1 MPKKHLDYAVT
12 AFTMLKMFRLEHEV
26 HWLLGG
32 QVNCLSNVLSFHV
45 ELHRAFHRFALWL
58 EAIPGQVRSTLFS
71 LLHDHSIKS
80 DRNIHMMW
88 IWLKGNNL
96 HYHWVDPRL
105 PLMINPDC
113 AALCREHGSTPLP
126 KLPNPDLI
134 AIRAIFAQVANIC
147 IRCCGTNWLNSLRW
161 KKSIPRFW
169 RMVGAQEIFLTSLLN
184 TRHHYWCIVQLF
196 RSFLSGSTT
205 CLYVA
210 TRLWRWVA
218 WVNCSTLIIWIQ
230 TGSQQLPASNPD
242 SSIKVPPS
250 TPLYLTQWIEP
261 WRLVRV

>member
-96 HYHWVDPRL
+96 HYHWIDPRL

-113 AALCREHGSTPLP
+113 AALCRERGSTPLP
-126 KLPNPDLI
+126 KLPSPDLI
-134 AIRAIFAQVANIC
+134 AIKVIFAQVANISGAAEQ
-147 IRCCGTNWLNSLRW
+147 IDWILQDE
-161 KKSIPRFW
+161 KKVYHGFGGWWERRRYFSPRFST
-169 RMVGAQEIFLTSLLN
+169 RAITIDAQSNYSEVFWAEVVVPIPLVFRALRLLLYSL
-184 TRHHYWCIVQLF
+184 HGQH
-196 RSFLSGSTT
+196 
-205 CLYVA
+205 
-210 TRLWRWVA
+210 
-218 WVNCSTLIIWIQ
+218 CSNINHCTLCSW
-230 TGSQQLPASNPD
+230 LAKCD
-242 SSIKVPPS
+242 MA
-250 TPLYLTQWIEP
+250 
-261 WRLVRV
+261 